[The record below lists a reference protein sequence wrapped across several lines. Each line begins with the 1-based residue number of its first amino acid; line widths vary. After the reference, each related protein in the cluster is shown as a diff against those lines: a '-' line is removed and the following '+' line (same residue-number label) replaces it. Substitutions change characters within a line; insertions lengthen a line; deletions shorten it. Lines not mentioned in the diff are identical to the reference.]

1 MRPERPPA
9 ASTSSVPLA
18 VSRPEL
24 IQDARPVYT
33 EAARRARISGPV
45 IIEAIIDQQGN
56 VTNTRILKALPMGLD
71 KAAEDAVK
79 KRRYKPALLNGRPV
93 KVYMV
98 VTVNF
103 QLQ

>member
-1 MRPERPPA
+1 MA
-9 ASTSSVPLA
+9 AAGEWLA
-18 VSRPEL
+18 V
-24 IQDARPVYT
+24 Q
-33 EAARRARISGPV
+33 EATSTAKAKVGRQNQWLKIK
-45 IIEAIIDQQGN
+45 DQQGN

-79 KRRYKPALLNGRPV
+79 KRRYKPAMLNGRPV